1 MALWGWSLLLA
12 PWCWLLLV
20 PFPLP
25 PPTVVTEDQL
35 GAAVCLALLKGPGL
49 CCGHNRE
56 LLGMLGIRP
65 HLVVSHH
72 GRKGLVSL
80 VYYKAWYII
89 INVIL
94 L

>member
-1 MALWGWSLLLA
+1 MELALSSMVLAFACSLS
-12 PWCWLLLV
+12 PS
-20 PFPLP
+20 

-49 CCGHNRE
+49 CCGHNWE

-80 VYYKAWYII
+80 VYYKARYII